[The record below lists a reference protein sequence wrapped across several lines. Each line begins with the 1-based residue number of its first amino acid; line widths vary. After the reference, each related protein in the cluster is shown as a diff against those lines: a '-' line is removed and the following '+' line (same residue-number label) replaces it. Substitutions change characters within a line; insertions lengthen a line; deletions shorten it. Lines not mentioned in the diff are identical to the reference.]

1 MTTKV
6 TASVLANTSVTSGT
20 YGGATAIPVFTVD
33 GQGRLTSASN
43 TSITVPAGT
52 SLYNDTSNNINYFIA
67 FSANSSGSWSDAY
80 VSNTKLYFNPST
92 GTLSSTIFN
101 SLSDISQKT
110 DIVIIQNGLEVVNKL
125 DGVEFNWLD
134 NGNKSAGVIAQEVE
148 KLLPHLVNENDGI
161 KSVNYSGLIA
171 YLIQSIKELSKKV
184 EELENK

>member
-92 GTLSSTIFN
+92 GTLSSTVFN

-110 DIVIIQNGLEVVNKL
+110 DIVIISDGLNTIKQIE
-125 DGVEFNWLD
+125 GVEFNWSS
-134 NGNKSAGVIAQEVE
+134 NGQKSSGVIAQQLEQI
-148 KLLPHLVNENDGI
+148 LPHLVNENDGI
-161 KSVNYSGLIA
+161 KSVNYSGITA
-171 YLIQSIKELSKKV
+171 YLIESIKELSRRI